1 MIKKVISG
9 SRKII
14 FQSTAVL
21 MSFAA
26 FSCLEAKV
34 YDCFMFFNE
43 IELLKMRLAELDG
56 VVDHFVL
63 VESVETQK
71 GHPKPLIFNENRALF
86 EKHLPKIIH
95 VIVDER
101 HPEFELWER
110 ENYQRTCIFRGLKNC
125 SASDII
131 LISDLDEI
139 PRPEFVQEMVEIL
152 PEKSARLLKEGRWQ
166 RFKKR
171 FKKKTSFRK
180 KEKMFYLDAARGF
193 QMPYY
198 WYQLNRETG
207 GPWVGTVAT
216 TFEMIELFG
225 VQHFRNYRWK
235 FPRVLNAGW
244 HFTWMGGRDK
254 IRQKMRSIVEGID
267 EQANA
272 SDAEIDEMI
281 NRHPSLPIDST
292 FPKYVQDN
300 VEYLKAQ
307 GFIGD

>member
-1 MIKKVISG
+1 MMGKMALGWIA
-9 SRKII
+9 
-14 FQSTAVL
+14 AVV
-21 MSFAA
+21 F
-26 FSCLEAKV
+26 FVGGTLEAKV

-43 IELLKMRLAELDG
+43 IELLKMRLEELDG

-63 VESVETQK
+63 VESIETQK
-71 GHPKPLIFNENRALF
+71 GHAKPLTFNENRALF
-86 EKHLPKIIH
+86 EKYLPKIIH
-95 VIVDER
+95 IIVNER

-110 ENYQRTCIFRGLKNC
+110 ENYQRICISRGLRDCNP
-125 SASDII
+125 SDII

-139 PRPEFVQEMVEIL
+139 PRPEFVREMVDLL
-152 PEKSARLLKEGRWQ
+152 PAKSAQLLKEGRWS
-166 RFKKR
+166 RFKKLLKG
-171 FKKKTSFRK
+171 KKGFRK

-207 GPWVGTVAT
+207 SPWVGTVAT
-216 TFEMIELFG
+216 TFEMVELLG

-235 FPRVLNAGW
+235 FPKVINAGW

-281 NRHPSLPIDST
+281 RRHPAVPIDNT
-292 FPKYVQDN
+292 FPKYVQQNLD
-300 VEYLKAQ
+300 YLKTQ
-307 GFIGD
+307 GFIGE